1 MSVQKLKHFFNCL
14 SVSRDSRVAMR
25 ERITNTRARIS
36 AMRKAAHP
44 TPIHTRFFA
53 QHARRSFFFC
63 SFTPFFTATGRDFLS
78 NNGQSIHQ
86 PIATTPLSIR
96 TRPCSKHS
104 FPHFSV
110 VNAGRSTPSPPL
122 STLTLQHHL
131 TVIALH
137 TTQTPVTNTHFR
149 QLGTVYSSTL
159 LQTQTLNHRVTT
171 LLEAQI
177 AQLHHLQ
184 TLQVLQHQ
192 IHLSETPTAQRDR
205 LQ

>member
-1 MSVQKLKHFFNCL
+1 
-14 SVSRDSRVAMR
+14 MR
-25 ERITNTRARIS
+25 ERITNTRPRIS
-36 AMRKAAHP
+36 TTSPPTHP

-53 QHARRSFFFC
+53 QHARHSFFFC

-110 VNAGRSTPSPPL
+110 VNAGRSTPSRPL

-137 TTQTPVTNTHFR
+137 TTQTPITNTHFIQPETAYSINPSSKTHFQSPCDDSSR
-149 QLGTVYSSTL
+149 STDRPAPPPPDSSGPSTPNPPLGNTHSP
-159 LQTQTLNHRVTT
+159 
-171 LLEAQI
+171 A
-177 AQLHHLQ
+177 
-184 TLQVLQHQ
+184 
-192 IHLSETPTAQRDR
+192 
-205 LQ
+205 